1 MGGATTFHPVPPRL
15 SSPSGALMNG
25 KVFLVGAGPGDPD
38 LLTVKALRL
47 IESAQV
53 VLHDDLVGP
62 AILRLIPS
70 TAHVRN
76 VGKRCGRKSVQ
87 QQEINSLLIA
97 FASFGVN
104 VIRLKGGDP
113 SIFGR
118 GGEEMDALRKAGVHF
133 EVVPGVTSAL
143 AAAAAAQVS
152 LTHRDKS
159 SAVILLSSHPAN
171 PQQPVAWSS
180 YVASGATLAVYMPGF
195 QYQEIADQLIKAGL
209 KPTTPCAI
217 VSRVTSPEQ
226 QIHGTTVADL
236 PSAPKLTAPTL
247 LLIGEVLA
255 EEIAIESSY
264 ANSQD
269 PITSLI
275 GSFAESPV

>member
-1 MGGATTFHPVPPRL
+1 
-15 SSPSGALMNG
+15 MNG

-47 IESAQV
+47 IQSAEV

-62 AILRLIPS
+62 EILRLIPS
-70 TAHVRN
+70 SAHVRN
-76 VGKRCGRKSVQ
+76 VGKRCGRRSVQ
-87 QQEINSLLIA
+87 QEEINALLIA

-118 GGEEMDALRKAGVHF
+118 GGEEMDALRKAGVEF

-143 AAAAAAQVS
+143 ASAAAAQVS

-159 SAVILLSSHPAN
+159 SAVILLSSHPAS
-171 PQQPVAWSS
+171 PEQAVAWPA

-195 QYQEIADQLIKAGL
+195 NYNETAAHLIGAGL

-217 VSRVTSPEQ
+217 VSQVSSPQQRVYR
-226 QIHGTTVADL
+226 TTVADL
-236 PSAPKLTAPTL
+236 PSAPLLPAPTL
-247 LLIGEVLA
+247 LLIGDVLA
-255 EEIAIESSY
+255 EEVAISSH
-264 ANSQD
+264 AGMSDGMVAQLVDSAGETRVLFADDVVPQD
-269 PITSLI
+269 L
-275 GSFAESPV
+275 EWRQ

>member
-1 MGGATTFHPVPPRL
+1 
-15 SSPSGALMNG
+15 MNG

-38 LLTVKALRL
+38 LLTVKAHRL

-62 AILRLIPS
+62 EILRLISP

-76 VGKRCGRKSVQ
+76 VGKRCGRKSVEQ
-87 QQEINSLLIA
+87 EEINALLVA

-118 GGEEMDALRKAGVHF
+118 GGEEMVALRKAGVEF

-143 AAAAAAQVS
+143 ASAAAAQVS
-152 LTHRDKS
+152 LTHRNKS
-159 SAVILLSSHPAN
+159 SAVILLSSHPAS
-171 PQQPVAWSS
+171 PEQAVAWKA

-195 QYQEIADQLIKAGL
+195 NYSETASSLLGAGL

-217 VSRVTSPEQ
+217 VSRVSSPQQ
-226 QIHGTTVADL
+226 QIHRTTVADL
-236 PSAPKLTAPTL
+236 PGAALLPAPTL
-247 LLIGEVLA
+247 LLIGDVLA
-255 EEIAIESSY
+255 EEVAIANAHTDVLDVLAEPLV
-264 ANSQD
+264 D
-269 PITSLI
+269 PPGEPRVL
-275 GSFAESPV
+275 FADDVVPQGLEWRQ

>member
-1 MGGATTFHPVPPRL
+1 
-15 SSPSGALMNG
+15 MNG

-53 VLHDDLVGP
+53 VLHDDLVG
-62 AILRLIPS
+62 AEILRLIPS
-70 TAHVRN
+70 TAHVRS

-87 QQEINSLLIA
+87 QEEINALLIA

-118 GGEEMDALRKAGVHF
+118 GGEEMDALRKAGVEF

-143 AAAAAAQVS
+143 ASAAAAQVS

-159 SAVILLSSHPAN
+159 SAVVLLSSHPAN
-171 PQQPVAWSS
+171 PEQPVAWSS

-195 QYQEIADQLIKAGL
+195 HYQETADQLLKAGL

-217 VSRVTSPEQ
+217 VSRVTSSEQ
-226 QIHGTTVADL
+226 QIHRTSLADL
-236 PSAPKLTAPTL
+236 SNAPKLPAPTL
-247 LLIGEVLA
+247 LLIGDVLA
-255 EEIAIESSY
+255 EETAIQNAQVHSH
-264 ANSQD
+264 D
-269 PITSLI
+269 PIASLV
-275 GSFAESPV
+275 GYSDELPVPFVSDDVPQDGEWRQ

>member
-1 MGGATTFHPVPPRL
+1 
-15 SSPSGALMNG
+15 MNG

-62 AILRLIPS
+62 EILRLISS
-70 TAHVRN
+70 TAHIRN

-87 QQEINSLLIA
+87 QAEINALLVA

-104 VIRLKGGDP
+104 VVRLKGGDP

-118 GGEEMDALRKAGVHF
+118 GGEEMDALRKAGVEF

-143 AAAAAAQVS
+143 ASAAAAQVS
-152 LTHRDKS
+152 LTHRNKS
-159 SAVILLSSHPAN
+159 SAIILLSSHPAS
-171 PQQPVAWSS
+171 PEQAVAWPA

-195 QYQEIADQLIKAGL
+195 NYGETAANLISAGL
-209 KPTTPCAI
+209 KATTPCAI
-217 VSRVTSPEQ
+217 VSRVSSPQQ
-226 QIHGTTVADL
+226 QIHRTTVAEL
-236 PSAPKLTAPTL
+236 PSAPLLAAPTL
-247 LLIGEVLA
+247 LLIGDVLA
-255 EEIAIESSY
+255 EEVAISKGHADTSDVMVASLVDPSDEPRVLFVDDVVP
-264 ANSQD
+264 QD
-269 PITSLI
+269 R
-275 GSFAESPV
+275 EWRQ

>member
-1 MGGATTFHPVPPRL
+1 
-15 SSPSGALMNG
+15 MNG

-47 IESAQV
+47 IESAEV

-62 AILRLIPS
+62 EILRLIPS
-70 TAHVRN
+70 SAHVRN
-76 VGKRCGRKSVQ
+76 VGKRCGRRSVQ
-87 QQEINSLLIA
+87 QEEINALLIA

-118 GGEEMDALRKAGVHF
+118 GGEEMDALRKACVEF

-143 AAAAAAQVS
+143 ASAAAAQVS
-152 LTHRDKS
+152 LTHRHKS
-159 SAVILLSSHPAN
+159 SAVILLSSHPAS
-171 PQQPVAWSS
+171 PEQAVAWPA

-195 QYQEIADQLIKAGL
+195 NYGETAAHLVSAGL

-217 VSRVTSPEQ
+217 VSRVSSPQQ
-226 QIHGTTVADL
+226 QIHITTVADL
-236 PSAPKLTAPTL
+236 PSAPLLPAPTL
-247 LLIGEVLA
+247 LLIGDVLA
-255 EEIAIESSY
+255 EEVAISNAHADISEVMVAPLVDAPGETRVLF
-264 ANSQD
+264 ANDVVPQD
-269 PITSLI
+269 L
-275 GSFAESPV
+275 EWRQ